1 MLPRHLSDV
10 EPLGFNAHQS
20 HILPYLSAEITYCD
34 GESERVGEGEAAGA
48 VDQEH
53 RRGTGRRC
61 GSSKPRRLRAL
72 HQLDRSV
79 RFVHVAEVLRWYENA
94 TRARLV
100 GPSTCDASGSTHA
113 HAGVSTQRDR
123 FCGTK
128 LAPRTCSMPTKS
140 RMTHAARRDD
150 S

>member
-1 MLPRHLSDV
+1 MLRYQSVWARERRQGRWTRSGERGRGDVAGGRKVHGACALFTSLTARCASSMLPIV
-10 EPLGFNAHQS
+10 
-20 HILPYLSAEITYCD
+20 
-34 GESERVGEGEAAGA
+34 
-48 VDQEH
+48 
-53 RRGTGRRC
+53 
-61 GSSKPRRLRAL
+61 
-72 HQLDRSV
+72 
-79 RFVHVAEVLRWYENA
+79 RWYENA

-140 RMTHAARRDD
+140 RMTHVARRDD
-150 S
+150 SLECFSKCSCDASPCSPPPLFVSVLTKYR